1 MAYQSLYRRYRP
13 QRFGDLIG
21 QEHVVAALRNA
32 LREGRVGHAYLLSG
46 PRGTGKT
53 TTARL
58 LAKALNCL
66 APADDAEPCG
76 TCENC
81 VAVAAGTFAD
91 LIELDAA
98 SNTGVDAVRD
108 LIERVHLGLG
118 ATARRKVYLIDEVH
132 MLSTAAGNALLKTLE
147 EPPDHVVFVLATTN
161 PERVLPT
168 IRSRTQHFELALLP
182 TDTLATHLARVIAAE
197 GLDAEPGALDAVA
210 RAAAGSVRDALSIL
224 EQVVSHGSG
233 AVTEAGVREALGHA
247 PMTARLDIAHAIAAE
262 DPAGALA
269 AVGRLLEA
277 GHDPRRV
284 AEDLLRS
291 LRDAFVLT
299 VGRGAVPVDAA
310 DDERAALVEVGDALG
325 ERALVRSI
333 ETLGEAIVDMRGTDA
348 VDPAL
353 ALEVAVVRLARRD
366 VGPALAA
373 LAERVERLERAV
385 AGGTLA
391 AGPSPAPAPA
401 QPEAPGRPRSVAEP
415 PDQALIPPPAAAAPD
430 PLPAAEAPAGRPAPV
445 TGAAPPDTAD
455 VPAPPPAAVAGD
467 PAAGAGGRSAPEGAA
482 GRDAAP
488 VAFDLDEVILA
499 WEQVLA
505 GLAKGLRVSVQ
516 EAQPVAVEG
525 NVIVFGVSP
534 RQIDLVKPRF
544 QREAHL
550 IREQFIAALGAPP
563 RFKFTTREFT
573 APVPPP
579 VPPGPPVPH
588 PPTAE
593 TAEVAEEVDLDAF
606 TERAPDGPAST
617 VGRLQETFGAT
628 IVEEL
633 PRT

>member
-108 LIERVHLGLG
+108 LIERVNLGLG

-197 GLDAEPGALDAVA
+197 GLEAEPGALDAVA
-210 RAAAGSVRDALSIL
+210 RAAGGSVRDALSIL
-224 EQVVSHGSG
+224 EQVLSHRPGP
-233 AVTEAGVREALGHA
+233 VTEAGVREALGHA
-247 PMTARLDIAHAIAAE
+247 PMTLRLDVAHAIAAE

-269 AVGRLLEA
+269 AVARLLEA

-299 VGRGAVPVDAA
+299 VGRGAVPVDAS
-310 DDERAALVEVGDALG
+310 DDERAALAEVGAALG
-325 ERALVRSI
+325 ERALVRAI

-348 VDPAL
+348 VDPTL

-385 AGGTLA
+385 AGDTVVP
-391 AGPSPAPAPA
+391 GPSPAPGPA
-401 QPEAPGRPRSVAEP
+401 RPEATGRPRPSVAQA
-415 PDQALIPPPAAAAPD
+415 PDRTPVPPPAASAPD
-430 PLPAAEAPAGRPAPV
+430 PLPEAGAPAGRPVPIS
-445 TGAAPPDTAD
+445 GAAPPD
-455 VPAPPPAAVAGD
+455 PAQAEV
-467 PAAGAGGRSAPEGAA
+467 AAGG
-482 GRDAAP
+482 DAP
-488 VAFDLDEVILA
+488 VTFDLDEVILG

-505 GLAKGLRVSVQ
+505 GLAKGLQVSVQ

-550 IREQFIAALGAPP
+550 IRERFIAALGAPP

-579 VPPGPPVPH
+579 PVPD
-588 PPTAE
+588 PPA
-593 TAEVAEEVDLDAF
+593 AEVPEAPETVETVETVDLDAF
-606 TERAPDGPAST
+606 TGSGPDGPAST